1 MGSRKLKL
9 KPGDVVWVVESS
21 TRIRRA
27 TVIKPRNGERMYGF
41 DYLFQFDDSTNPEL
55 YSDDATNV
63 YKSPERAWNAL
74 IRNADNRVRRAREA
88 WDSAR
93 AFRHKLQCA
102 KKDALEAERKRTS
115 EHKT

>member
-1 MGSRKLKL
+1 MSKLKL

-63 YKSPERAWNAL
+63 YKSPARAWNSL
-74 IRNADNRVRRAREA
+74 IRNADARVRKARYA
-88 WDSAR
+88 WEDAR
-93 AFRHKLQCA
+93 AFRYRLQCA
-102 KKDALEAERKRTS
+102 KKDALEAERRRVH
-115 EHKT
+115 EHQA

>member
-1 MGSRKLKL
+1 MGKLKL

-21 TRIRRA
+21 TRVRRA

-41 DYLFQFDDSTNPEL
+41 DYLFQFDDSMNPEL

-63 YKSPERAWNAL
+63 YKSPVRAWNSL
-74 IRNADNRVRRAREA
+74 IRKADDRVRRARWVWE
-88 WDSAR
+88 DAR
-93 AFRHKLQCA
+93 AFRYRLKCA

>member
-1 MGSRKLKL
+1 MGKKLKL

-27 TVIKPRNGERMYGF
+27 TVIKPRDGERMYGF
-41 DYLFQFDDSTNPEL
+41 AYLFQFDDSTNPEL
-55 YSDDATNV
+55 YPDDKDNV
-63 YKSPERAWNAL
+63 YKSQARAWNSL
-74 IRNADNRVRRAREA
+74 IRKADDRVRKARWVWE
-88 WDSAR
+88 DAR
-93 AFRHKLQCA
+93 AFRYRLKCD

>member
-1 MGSRKLKL
+1 MGKLKL

-27 TVIKPRNGERMYGF
+27 TVSKPRNGERMYGF
-41 DYLFQFDDSTNPEL
+41 AYLFQFDDSTNPEL
-55 YSDDATNV
+55 YPDDKDNV
-63 YKSPERAWNAL
+63 YKSLARAWNAL

-93 AFRHKLQCA
+93 ALRHKLQCA